1 MPGSQT
7 TQGRSGTRVYA
18 PARVAFC
25 HFESISTPEEIFA
38 AQWLAY
44 TLPCQRFAHTLAGM
58 NA

>member
-7 TQGRSGTRVYA
+7 TQGRTDTRAHA

-25 HFESISTPEEIFA
+25 LFESIGTPEGIFA

-44 TLPCQRFAHTLAGM
+44 TLPCQRFAHGLTAM

>member
-7 TQGRSGTRVYA
+7 TWGRTGARAHA
-18 PARVAFC
+18 PVRVAFC
-25 HFESISTPEEIFA
+25 NFESIGTPKGIFA

-44 TLPCQRFAHTLAGM
+44 TLPCQRFVHVLTAM